1 MIKKIYHHV
10 GLIKVGGDGVG
21 EGRECLPAKT
31 ENGKHLLISFA
42 SGNDQPANDELKAKI
57 HFQWRQKCLAS
68 PHKVCMYVHA
78 ANVSGNLTSEVLKCW
93 QTKPYIIRESY
104 QAVKTAAL
112 LWSHTCTSHNLR
124 LSSLWFSDCV
134 CNTLWLALQ
143 LILPIRLWQAH
154 QFKQQTYLE
163 KKVSSAK
170 SRKSLVFSG
179 EHMAQSVSLKRH
191 DEMLDQLKTMLTMC
205 RTMVLKW
212 LTTLLKN
219 GTRFLMQFL

>member
-21 EGRECLPAKT
+21 EERGKRMPPCKDC

-57 HFQWRQKCLAS
+57 HFQWRQKRLAS

-143 LILPIRLWQAH
+143 LILPICLWQAH
-154 QFKQQTYLE
+154 QFKQQTNLK

-179 EHMAQSVSLKRH
+179 EHIV
-191 DEMLDQLKTMLTMC
+191 
-205 RTMVLKW
+205 
-212 LTTLLKN
+212 
-219 GTRFLMQFL
+219 